1 MNWIPAWVLKWV
13 ISAIPYL
20 VVAALIAAGVWKYN
34 HDVEKART
42 GGFDDGAV
50 YQKGI
55 ETQDTLRTRQERE
68 DEKKRIEGEAQ
79 NRIDA
84 ANRDRVI
91 ALSQLD
97 GLHNELNKIREI
109 GQRYTGPQSSG
120 TSTGEI
126 INMLADLYEASER
139 DYNAAAAEADNYYN
153 AGLTCQIQ
161 YDSLKA
167 KHDKAKSSTSSD
179 GQRNP

>member
-1 MNWIPAWVLKWV
+1 MIPAWVPSLVPKWFW
-13 ISAIPYL
+13 AILPYL
-20 VVAALIAAGVWKYN
+20 VVIALIACGVWKYN

-42 GGFDDGAV
+42 GGFDAGV
-50 YQKGI
+50 TYQKGI
-55 ETQDTLRTRQERE
+55 EAQDTLRTRQERE
-68 DEKKRIEGEAQ
+68 DEKKRIEGQAAD
-79 NRIDA
+79 RVAA
-84 ANRDRVI
+84 ANRDRDI

-97 GLHNELNKIREI
+97 GLHGELNRIRKI

-139 DYNAAAAEADNYYN
+139 DYNAAAAEADDYYN
-153 AGLTCQIQ
+153 AGLTCEIQ

-167 KHDKAKSSTSSD
+167 KYDKASKTSD
-179 GQRNP
+179 R

>member
-1 MNWIPAWVLKWV
+1 MNWIPAWVPKWV
-13 ISAIPYL
+13 ISALPYL
-20 VVAALIAAGVWKYN
+20 VVALVIAIGVWKYN

-42 GGFDDGAV
+42 GGFDAGVA

-55 ETQDTLRTRQERE
+55 EKIDTLRVRQERE

-79 NRIDA
+79 NRIDS
-84 ANRDRVI
+84 ANRDRAL

-97 GLHNELNKIREI
+97 GLHKELNRIREI

-120 TSTGEI
+120 TSTGET

-153 AGLTCQIQ
+153 AGLTCEIQ

-167 KHDKAKSSTSSD
+167 KRDEAKSSQAAD
-179 GQRNP
+179 

>member
-1 MNWIPAWVLKWV
+1 MIPSWVPSWVPKWLW
-13 ISAIPYL
+13 AALPYL
-20 VVAALIAAGVWKYN
+20 VVAVLIAAGVWKYN

-42 GGFDDGAV
+42 GGFDAGV
-50 YQKGI
+50 SYQKGI
-55 ETQDTLRTRQERE
+55 ETIDTLRTRQERE
-68 DEKKRIEGEAQ
+68 DEKKRIEGQAAA
-79 NRIDA
+79 RVAD
-84 ANRDRVI
+84 ANRDRDL

-97 GLHNELNKIREI
+97 GLHKELNRIRAI

-153 AGLTCQIQ
+153 AGLTCEIQ
-161 YDSLKA
+161 YDSLKV
-167 KHDKAKSSTSSD
+167 KHDKAKSSQAS
-179 GQRNP
+179 N

>member
-1 MNWIPAWVLKWV
+1 MNWIPAWVPKWV
-13 ISAIPYL
+13 IGALPYL
-20 VVAALIAAGVWKYN
+20 VVALIIALGVWKYN

-42 GGFDDGAV
+42 GGFNDGVA

-55 ETQDTLRTRQERE
+55 EVQDTLRTRQERE
-68 DEKKRIEGEAQ
+68 DEKKRIEWEAQ
-79 NRIDA
+79 NRIDS
-84 ANRDRVI
+84 ANRDRAL

-97 GLHNELNKIREI
+97 GLHKELNRIRAI
-109 GQRYTGPQSSG
+109 GQRYTGTQSSG

-139 DYNAAAAEADNYYN
+139 DYNAAAAEADKYYN
-153 AGLTCQIQ
+153 AGLTCEVQ

-167 KHDKAKSSTSSD
+167 KYDKAKSR
-179 GQRNP
+179 QAAN

>member
-1 MNWIPAWVLKWV
+1 MIPAWVPSWVPKWLW
-13 ISAIPYL
+13 AALPYL
-20 VVAALIAAGVWKYN
+20 VVAVLIAAGVWKYN

-42 GGFDDGAV
+42 GGFDAGVA

-55 ETQDTLRTRQERE
+55 ETIDTLRTRQERE
-68 DEKKRIEGEAQ
+68 DEKKRIEGQAAA
-79 NRIDA
+79 RVAD
-84 ANRDRVI
+84 ANRDRNL

-97 GLHNELNKIREI
+97 GLHKELNRIRAI

-153 AGLTCQIQ
+153 AGLTCEIK

-167 KHDKAKSSTSSD
+167 KHDEAKSS
-179 GQRNP
+179 QAAN

>member
-1 MNWIPAWVLKWV
+1 MIPAWVPSWVPKWLW
-13 ISAIPYL
+13 AALPYL
-20 VVAALIAAGVWKYN
+20 VVAVLIAAGVWKYN

-42 GGFDDGAV
+42 GGFDAGVA

-55 ETQDTLRTRQERE
+55 ETIDTLRTRQERE
-68 DEKKRIEGEAQ
+68 DEKKRIEGQASA
-79 NRIDA
+79 RVAD
-84 ANRDRVI
+84 ANRDRDL
-91 ALSQLD
+91 ALSQLN
-97 GLHNELNKIREI
+97 GLHKELNRIRAI
-109 GQRYTGPQSSG
+109 GQLYTGPQPSG

-153 AGLTCQIQ
+153 AGLTCEIQ

-167 KHDKAKSSTSSD
+167 RHDEAKSS
-179 GQRNP
+179 QAAN

>member
-1 MNWIPAWVLKWV
+1 MNWIPAWVPKWV
-13 ISAIPYL
+13 ISALPYL
-20 VVAALIAAGVWKYN
+20 VVALIIAIGVWKYN

-42 GGFDDGAV
+42 GGFNDGVA

-79 NRIDA
+79 NRIDS
-84 ANRDRVI
+84 ANRDRAI

-97 GLHNELNKIREI
+97 GLHNELNRIREI

-139 DYNAAAAEADNYYN
+139 DYNAAAAEADGYYD

-161 YDSLKA
+161 YESLKA
-167 KHDKAKSSTSSD
+167 KHDKAKSGKAS
-179 GQRNP
+179 N

>member
-1 MNWIPAWVLKWV
+1 MNWIPAWVPKWV
-13 ISAIPYL
+13 ISALPYL
-20 VVAALIAAGVWKYN
+20 VVALVIAIGVWKYK

-42 GGFDDGAV
+42 GGFDAGVA

-55 ETQDTLRTRQERE
+55 ETIDTLRTRQERE
-68 DEKKRIEGEAQ
+68 DEKKRIEGQAAA
-79 NRIDA
+79 RVAD
-84 ANRDRVI
+84 ANRDRAL

-97 GLHNELNKIREI
+97 GLHKELNRIREI

-120 TSTGEI
+120 TPTGEI

-139 DYNAAAAEADNYYN
+139 DYNAAATEADGYYD

-167 KHDKAKSSTSSD
+167 KHDKEKSR
-179 GQRNP
+179 QAAN

>member
-1 MNWIPAWVLKWV
+1 MTPAWVPSWVPKWLW
-13 ISAIPYL
+13 AALPYL
-20 VVAALIAAGVWKYN
+20 VVAGLIAAGVWKYN

-42 GGFDDGAV
+42 GGFDAGVA

-55 ETQDTLRTRQERE
+55 ETIDTLRTRQERE
-68 DEKKRIEGEAQ
+68 DEKKRIEGEAAA
-79 NRIDA
+79 RIAD
-84 ANRDRVI
+84 ANRDRVL

-97 GLHNELNKIREI
+97 GLHKELNRIREI

-153 AGLTCQIQ
+153 AGLTCEIQ

-167 KHDKAKSSTSSD
+167 KHDEAKSS
-179 GQRNP
+179 QAAN

>member
-1 MNWIPAWVLKWV
+1 MIPAWVPSWVPKWLW
-13 ISAIPYL
+13 AALPYL
-20 VVAALIAAGVWKYN
+20 VVVVLIAAGVWKYN

-42 GGFDDGAV
+42 GGFDAGVA
-50 YQKGI
+50 YQKGVEKI
-55 ETQDTLRTRQERE
+55 DTLRIRQERE

-79 NRIDA
+79 NRIDS
-84 ANRDRVI
+84 ANRDRDL

-97 GLHNELNKIREI
+97 GLHKELNRIRAI

-153 AGLTCQIQ
+153 AGLTCEIQ

-167 KHDKAKSSTSSD
+167 KHDKAKSSQTA
-179 GQRNP
+179 N

>member
-1 MNWIPAWVLKWV
+1 MIPAWVPSWVPKWLW
-13 ISAIPYL
+13 AALPYL
-20 VVAALIAAGVWKYN
+20 VVAVLIAAGVWKYN

-42 GGFDDGAV
+42 GGFNDGVA

-55 ETQDTLRTRQERE
+55 EVQDTLRTRQERE
-68 DEKKRIEGEAQ
+68 DEKKRIEGQAAA
-79 NRIDA
+79 RVAD
-84 ANRDRVI
+84 ANRDRDI
-91 ALSQLD
+91 ALSQLS
-97 GLHNELNKIREI
+97 GLHKELDRIRAI

-153 AGLTCQIQ
+153 AGLTCEIQ
-161 YDSLKA
+161 YDSMKA
-167 KHDKAKSSTSSD
+167 KYDKAKSS
-179 GQRNP
+179 QAAN

>member
-1 MNWIPAWVLKWV
+1 MNWIPAWVPKWV
-13 ISAIPYL
+13 ISALPYL
-20 VVAALIAAGVWKYN
+20 VVALIIALGVWKYN

-42 GGFDDGAV
+42 GGFNDGVA

-55 ETQDTLRTRQERE
+55 EVQDTLRTRQERE
-68 DEKKRIEGEAQ
+68 DEKKRIEGQAAA
-79 NRIDA
+79 RVAD
-84 ANRDRVI
+84 ANRDRAL

-97 GLHNELNKIREI
+97 GLHKELERIRAI
-109 GQRYTGPQSSG
+109 GQRYTGPQSAG

-139 DYNAAAAEADNYYN
+139 DYNAAAAEADKYYN
-153 AGLTCQIQ
+153 AGLTCEVQ

-167 KHDKAKSSTSSD
+167 KYDEAKGRQTTN
-179 GQRNP
+179 R

>member
-1 MNWIPAWVLKWV
+1 MNWIPAWVPKWL
-13 ISAIPYL
+13 ISALPYIA
-20 VVAALIAAGVWKYN
+20 VALIIAGGVWKYN
-34 HDVEKART
+34 HDVEKARL
-42 GGFDDGAV
+42 GGFDAGV
-50 YQKGI
+50 SYQKGV
-55 ETQDTLRTRQERE
+55 ETVDTLRTREERE
-68 DEKKRIEGEAQ
+68 NEKKRTEGEAQ
-79 NRIDA
+79 NRIDS
-84 ANRDRVI
+84 ANRDRDI

-97 GLHNELNKIREI
+97 GLHKELDRIREI

-139 DYNAAAAEADNYYN
+139 DYNDTAAEADKYYN

-167 KHDKAKSSTSSD
+167 KPNDETKDSKTSH
-179 GQRNP
+179 

>member
-1 MNWIPAWVLKWV
+1 MNWIPAWVPKWV
-13 ISAIPYL
+13 IGALPYL
-20 VVAALIAAGVWKYN
+20 VVALIIALGVWKYN

-42 GGFDDGAV
+42 GGFNDGAA

-55 ETQDTLRTRQERE
+55 ETQDTLRTRQGRE
-68 DEKKRIEGEAQ
+68 DEKKRIEGEAAARVA
-79 NRIDA
+79 N
-84 ANRDRVI
+84 ANRDRDI

-97 GLHNELNKIREI
+97 GLHNELNRIREI
-109 GQRYTGPQSSG
+109 GQRYTGPQSAG

-139 DYNAAAAEADNYYN
+139 DYNAAAAEADDYYN
-153 AGLTCQIQ
+153 AGLTCEIQ

-167 KHDKAKSSTSSD
+167 KYDKAKASKTSD
-179 GQRNP
+179 R

>member
-1 MNWIPAWVLKWV
+1 MIPAWVPSWVPKWLW
-13 ISAIPYL
+13 AALPYL
-20 VVAALIAAGVWKYN
+20 VVAVLIAAGVWKYN
-34 HDVEKART
+34 HDVEKARM
-42 GGFDDGAV
+42 GGFDAGVA

-55 ETQDTLRTRQERE
+55 ETIDTLRTRQERE
-68 DEKKRIEGEAQ
+68 DEKKRIEGQAAA
-79 NRIDA
+79 RVAD
-84 ANRDRVI
+84 ANRDRNL

-97 GLHNELNKIREI
+97 GLHKELNRIRAI

-153 AGLTCQIQ
+153 AGLTCEIQ

-167 KHDKAKSSTSSD
+167 KHDEAKSS
-179 GQRNP
+179 QAAN

>member
-1 MNWIPAWVLKWV
+1 MNWIPAWVPKWV
-13 ISAIPYL
+13 ISALPYL
-20 VVAALIAAGVWKYN
+20 VVALVIAIGVWKYN
-34 HDVEKART
+34 HGVEKART
-42 GGFDDGAV
+42 GGFNDGVA

-55 ETQDTLRTRQERE
+55 EVQDTLRTRQERE
-68 DEKKRIEGEAQ
+68 DEKKRIEGQAAA
-79 NRIDA
+79 RVAD
-84 ANRDRVI
+84 ANRDRAV
-91 ALSQLD
+91 AMSQLD
-97 GLHNELNKIREI
+97 GLHKELNRIREI

-153 AGLTCQIQ
+153 AGLTCEIQ

-167 KHDKAKSSTSSD
+167 KHDKEKSS
-179 GQRNP
+179 QAAN

>member
-1 MNWIPAWVLKWV
+1 MNWIPAWVPKLV
-13 ISAIPYL
+13 ISALPYL
-20 VVAALIAAGVWKYN
+20 VTALVIAIGVWKYN

-42 GGFDDGAV
+42 GGFDAGVA
-50 YQKGI
+50 YQKGVEKI
-55 ETQDTLRTRQERE
+55 DTLRIRQERE

-79 NRIDA
+79 NRIDS
-84 ANRDRVI
+84 ANRDRAL

-97 GLHNELNKIREI
+97 GLHKELNRIRAI

-139 DYNAAAAEADNYYN
+139 DYNAAAAEADKYYN
-153 AGLTCQIQ
+153 AGLTCEVQ

-167 KHDKAKSSTSSD
+167 KYDKAKSR
-179 GQRNP
+179 QAAN

>member
-1 MNWIPAWVLKWV
+1 MIPAWVPSWVPKWLW
-13 ISAIPYL
+13 AALPYL
-20 VVAALIAAGVWKYN
+20 VVAVLIAAGVWKYN

-42 GGFDDGAV
+42 GGFDAGVA

-55 ETQDTLRTRQERE
+55 ETIDTLRTRQERE
-68 DEKKRIEGEAQ
+68 DEKKRIEGEAAA
-79 NRIDA
+79 RVAD
-84 ANRDRVI
+84 ANRDRAL

-97 GLHNELNKIREI
+97 GLHKELNRIRAI

-153 AGLTCQIQ
+153 AGLTCEIQ

-167 KHDKAKSSTSSD
+167 KHDKAKSS
-179 GQRNP
+179 QAVN

>member
-1 MNWIPAWVLKWV
+1 MIPAWVPSWVPKWFW
-13 ISAIPYL
+13 AILPYL
-20 VVAALIAAGVWKYN
+20 VVIALIACGVWKYN

-42 GGFDDGAV
+42 GGFDAGVA

-55 ETQDTLRTRQERE
+55 EVQDTLRTRQERE
-68 DEKKRIEGEAQ
+68 DEKKRIEGEAAARVA
-79 NRIDA
+79 N
-84 ANRDRVI
+84 ANRDRDI

-97 GLHNELNKIREI
+97 GLHGELNRIRAI

-139 DYNAAAAEADNYYN
+139 DYNAAAAEADDYYN
-153 AGLTCQIQ
+153 AGLTCEIQ

-167 KHDKAKSSTSSD
+167 KYDKAKASKTSD
-179 GQRNP
+179 R